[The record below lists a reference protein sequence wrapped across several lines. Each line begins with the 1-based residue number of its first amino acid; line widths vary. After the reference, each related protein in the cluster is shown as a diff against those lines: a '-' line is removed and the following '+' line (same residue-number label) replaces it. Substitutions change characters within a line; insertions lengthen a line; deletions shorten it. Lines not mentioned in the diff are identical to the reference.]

1 MKLSELMGNHKPES
15 DYEGFATN
23 DDYVLAINTGEAK
36 SENEYE
42 VVELGV
48 SGLDSQMNPITQDKT
63 YIRAG
68 QSTMKTGTQRSF
80 KVSGDRYIG
89 DKAQDFMLAHKMKYG
104 TGNGVVTD
112 YVYFCLLNG
121 KGEKGKVSVI
131 VNSDGS
137 GNAGESSA
145 VDIELKKSGS
155 LPTEYTYT
163 SAGARTK
170 MAAKTDVK

>member
-1 MKLSELMGNHKPES
+1 MKLKELMGNYKPET
-15 DYEGFATN
+15 DYVGFATN
-23 DDYVLAINTGEAK
+23 DDYVLAIDAGEST
-36 SENEYE
+36 SENDFE

-48 SGLDSQMNPITQDKT
+48 SGLDSQINPITQDKT

-89 DKAQDFMLAHKMKYG
+89 DKAQDFMLAHNMKYG

-121 KGEKGKVSVI
+121 KGEKGKVSII

-163 SAGARTK
+163 PDNAR
-170 MAAKTDVK
+170 AAVRANAKE

>member
-1 MKLSELMGNHKPES
+1 MKLSVLMKGYTPNP

-23 DDYVLAINTGEAK
+23 DDYVLAINTGEATK
-36 SENEYE
+36 EADYE
-42 VVELGV
+42 VVEMGV

-80 KVSGDRYIG
+80 KVSGDRYVG
-89 DKAQDFMLAHKMKYG
+89 DPAQDFMLAHKMKYG
-104 TGNGVVTD
+104 TGNNVVTD

-121 KGEKGKVSVI
+121 KGEKGKVSII

-155 LPTEYTYT
+155 IPTEYTYT
-163 SAGARTK
+163 AEEP
-170 MAAKTDVK
+170 